1 MVVFLDTEATRRV
14 RVNTV
19 AFDVECVF
27 LITDNGSGRAIF
39 NGIAFKKSDI
49 AKWLLPH
56 QMASLSKY
64 TEDIRMN
71 YLSVIPYGVS
81 YVITEDSEVDPN
93 LTSSVNNVAVLTPND
108 EDMPDILHYKHH
120 TGTLPWS
127 EMCFSVNVGD
137 DFLALGALSF
147 FTQPTTSSAPYSWFP
162 TTMGDAVE
170 EVVVIPLPDILTAY
184 DTDDIEALSCKINL
198 GYVMPD
204 CAMRDAI
211 YSNYQVIRGN
221 EYGSR
226 ESIIDYPVG
235 VP

>member
-1 MVVFLDTEATRRV
+1 MVVFLNTKAYRRV

-27 LITDNGSGRAIF
+27 LISDDKGHAVF

-56 QMASLSKY
+56 QMANLSKD
-64 TEDIRMN
+64 TGDIRMN

-81 YVITEDSEVDPN
+81 YVVTEDSEVDPN
-93 LTSSVNNVAVLTPND
+93 LTSSVDNAVITEND

-162 TTMGDAVE
+162 PTMGDAVE
-170 EVVVIPLPDILTAY
+170 EVVVIPLPDILSQY
-184 DTDDIEALSCKINL
+184 DTADIEACTFKVNL

-226 ESIIDYPVG
+226 ESIIDYPT
-235 VP
+235 